1 MKSGGSYDIHL
12 NMESR
17 LKIFHTVAQLKSFT
31 KAAQVLN
38 LTQPAITFQ
47 IKNLED
53 HFQTRLFYRDANKIS
68 LTPSGRVF
76 FKHVENILN
85 EYENAK
91 KEIAKVSGKLR
102 GEIRIGTASLLGKYH
117 LPKLIGH
124 FKTEYALIEISMLV
138 GNSGKLIQELKEHAL
153 DLVIVSEPISAQHFI
168 VRPFLDDELV
178 VIINPHHKWAQ
189 RDDIEMDD
197 LLTESFID
205 REEGSGTREVFKNFL
220 NDRGINIK
228 NLKSIMTMGGSEAVK
243 SAVES
248 GVAYGIVSNMAVR
261 REIEMGLLKQVK
273 IKDTV
278 LKRKFLIVY
287 PPKQYNR
294 HLIATFLDYISK
306 RV

>member
-1 MKSGGSYDIHL
+1 
-12 NMESR
+12 MESR

-68 LTPSGRVF
+68 LTPSGKVF
-76 FKHVENILN
+76 FRHVKNILN
-85 EYENAK
+85 EYETAK
-91 KEIAKVSGKLR
+91 KEIAKVSGKIR
-102 GEIRIGTASLLGKYH
+102 GEIRIGIASLLGKYL

-124 FKTEYALIEISMLV
+124 FKNEHSLIEISMLV

-153 DLVIVSEPISAQHFI
+153 DLVIVSEPISALHFV

-178 VIINPHHKWAQ
+178 AIINPLHKWAQ
-189 RDDIEMDD
+189 REFIELDD
-197 LLTESFID
+197 LLTESFVD
-205 REEGSGTREVFKNFL
+205 REEGSGTREVYKNFL
-220 NDRGINIK
+220 STRNISLK
-228 NLKSIMTMGGSEAVK
+228 NLNIIMTMGGSEAVK
-243 SAVES
+243 SAIES
-248 GVAYGIVSNMAVR
+248 GVAYGIVSNMAVH

-273 IKDTV
+273 IKDVV

-294 HLIATFLDYISK
+294 HLITTFLDFISQK
-306 RV
+306 V

>member
-1 MKSGGSYDIHL
+1 
-12 NMESR
+12 MESR

-31 KAAQVLN
+31 KAAQILN

-53 HFQTRLFYRDANKIS
+53 HFRTRLFYRDAGKIS
-68 LTPSGRVF
+68 LTPSGRVLYQ
-76 FKHVENILN
+76 HAENILD
-85 EYENAK
+85 EYENAR

-102 GEIRIGTASLLGKYH
+102 GEIRIGIASLLGKYL

-124 FKTEYALIEISMLV
+124 FKTGHSMIDIMMLV
-138 GNSGKLIQELKEHAL
+138 GNSAKLIQELKEHAL
-153 DLVIVSEPISAQHFI
+153 DLVIVSEPLSAQHFI

-178 VIINPHHKWAQ
+178 IIINPHHKWAN
-189 RDDIEMDD
+189 RDTIDIND
-197 LLTESFID
+197 LLTESFVT
-205 REEGSGTREVFKNFL
+205 REKGSGTGEVFKNFL
-220 NDRGINIK
+220 SARDISVK
-228 NLKSIMTMGGSEAVK
+228 NLNTIMTLGSSEAVK

-248 GVAYGIVSNMAVR
+248 GVAYGIVSKMAVR

-273 IKDTV
+273 IKDVV

-294 HLIATFLDYISK
+294 HLIKTFLDFIVQK
-306 RV
+306 V

>member
-1 MKSGGSYDIHL
+1 
-12 NMESR
+12 MESR
-17 LKIFHTVAQLKSFT
+17 LKIFHTAAQLKSFT

-68 LTPSGRVF
+68 LTPSGRVLY
-76 FKHVENILN
+76 KHVEKILG
-85 EYENAK
+85 EFEEAK

-102 GEIRIGTASLLGKYH
+102 GEIRIGIASLLGKYL

-124 FKTEYALIEISMLV
+124 FKKDHSLIEIMMLV
-138 GNSGKLIQELKEHAL
+138 GNSAKLVQELKEHAL

-178 VIINPHHKWAQ
+178 IIINPHHIWAN
-189 RDDIEMDD
+189 RDFIEVDD
-197 LLTESFID
+197 LLTESFVD
-205 REEGSGTREVFKNFL
+205 REKGSGTREVFKNFL
-220 NDRGINIK
+220 STRNIGIK
-228 NLKSIMTMGGSEAVK
+228 NLNVIMTLGGSEAVK

-248 GVAYGIVSNMAVR
+248 GVAYGIVSKMAVR
-261 REIEMGLLKQVK
+261 REIETGLLKQLK
-273 IKDTV
+273 IKDVV

-294 HLIATFLDYISK
+294 HLIKTFLDFIIQ
-306 RV
+306 RL

>member
-1 MKSGGSYDIHL
+1 
-12 NMESR
+12 MESR

-31 KAAQVLN
+31 KAGQVLN

-68 LTPSGRVF
+68 LTPSGKVLFR
-76 FKHVENILN
+76 HVKNILD

-102 GEIRIGTASLLGKYH
+102 GEIRIGIASLLGKYL

-124 FKTEYALIEISMLV
+124 FKNEHPLIEISMLV

-178 VIINPHHKWAQ
+178 AIINPHHKWAQ
-189 RDDIEMDD
+189 REFIDMDD
-197 LLTESFID
+197 LLAESFVD
-205 REEGSGTREVFKNFL
+205 REEGSGTREVYKNFL
-220 NDRGINIK
+220 STRNISLK
-228 NLKSIMTMGGSEAVK
+228 NLNVLMSMGGGPKRLSLPLK
-243 SAVES
+243 
-248 GVAYGIVSNMAVR
+248 VAWLTASFPTWLFTGR
-261 REIEMGLLKQVK
+261 LKW
-273 IKDTV
+273 
-278 LKRKFLIVY
+278 
-287 PPKQYNR
+287 
-294 HLIATFLDYISK
+294 AS
-306 RV
+306 

>member
-1 MKSGGSYDIHL
+1 
-12 NMESR
+12 MESR

-68 LTPSGRVF
+68 LTPSGKVF
-76 FKHVENILN
+76 FRHVKNILD
-85 EYENAK
+85 EYETAK
-91 KEIAKVSGKLR
+91 KEIAKVSGKIR
-102 GEIRIGTASLLGKYH
+102 GEIRIGIASLLGKYL

-124 FKTEYALIEISMLV
+124 FKNEHSLIEISMLV

-178 VIINPHHKWAQ
+178 AIINPHHKWAK
-189 RDDIEMDD
+189 REFIEMDD
-197 LLTESFID
+197 LLTESFVD

-220 NDRGINIK
+220 STRNISLK
-228 NLKSIMTMGGSEAVK
+228 NLNVIMTMGGSEAVK
-243 SAVES
+243 SAIES
-248 GVAYGIVSNMAVR
+248 GVAYGIVSNMAVS
-261 REIEMGLLKQVK
+261 REIKMGLLKQVK
-273 IKDTV
+273 IKDVV

-294 HLIATFLDYISK
+294 HLITTFLDFISQK
-306 RV
+306 V

>member
-1 MKSGGSYDIHL
+1 
-12 NMESR
+12 MESR

-31 KAAQVLN
+31 RAAQVLN

-68 LTPSGRVF
+68 LTPSGKVLFR
-76 FKHVENILN
+76 HVKNILE

-91 KEIAKVSGKLR
+91 KEIARVSGKLR
-102 GEIRIGTASLLGKYH
+102 GEIRIGIASLLGKYL

-124 FKTEYALIEISMLV
+124 FKNEHSLIEISMLV

-178 VIINPHHKWAQ
+178 AIINPHHKWTQ
-189 RDDIEMDD
+189 REFIEMED

-220 NDRGINIK
+220 STRNISLK
-228 NLKSIMTMGGSEAVK
+228 NLNIIMTMGGSEAVK

-273 IKDTV
+273 IKDVV

-294 HLIATFLDYISK
+294 HLITTFLDFISQK
-306 RV
+306 V

>member
-1 MKSGGSYDIHL
+1 
-12 NMESR
+12 MESR

-68 LTPSGRVF
+68 LTSSGKVLFRHAE
-76 FKHVENILN
+76 KILN

-91 KEIAKVSGKLR
+91 KEIAKISGKLR
-102 GEIRIGTASLLGKYH
+102 GEIRVGIASLMGQYL

-124 FKTEYALIEISMLV
+124 FKNEHPLIEISMLV
-138 GNSGKLIQELKEHAL
+138 GNSRKLIQELKEHVL
-153 DLVIVSEPISAQHFI
+153 DLVIISEPISEQHFI
-168 VRPFLDDELV
+168 VRPFIDDELV
-178 VIINPHHKWAQ
+178 IIINPHHKWAQ
-189 RDDIEMDD
+189 REFVEMDD
-197 LLTESFID
+197 LLTESFVD

-220 NDRGINIK
+220 NTRNINLK
-228 NLKSIMTMGGSEAVK
+228 NLNVIMTMGGSEAVK

-248 GVAYGIVSNMAVR
+248 GVAYGIVSSMAVS
-261 REIEMGLLKQVK
+261 REIKLGLLKQVK
-273 IKDTV
+273 IKDV
-278 LKRKFLIVY
+278 RLKRKFLIVY

-294 HLIATFLDYISK
+294 HLITTFLDYISQK
-306 RV
+306 V

>member
-1 MKSGGSYDIHL
+1 
-12 NMESR
+12 MESR

-68 LTPSGRVF
+68 LTPSGKVF
-76 FKHVENILN
+76 FRHVKNILD
-85 EYENAK
+85 EYETAK
-91 KEIAKVSGKLR
+91 KELAKVSGKIR
-102 GEIRIGTASLLGKYH
+102 GEIRIGIASLLGKYL

-124 FKTEYALIEISMLV
+124 FKNEHSLIEISMLV

-189 RDDIEMDD
+189 REFIEMDD

-220 NDRGINIK
+220 STRNVSLK
-228 NLKSIMTMGGSEAVK
+228 NLNLIMTMGSSEAVK

-261 REIEMGLLKQVK
+261 REIKMGLLKQVK
-273 IKDTV
+273 IKDAV

-294 HLIATFLDYISK
+294 HLIATFLDYISQK
-306 RV
+306 L

>member
-1 MKSGGSYDIHL
+1 
-12 NMESR
+12 MEFR

-47 IKNLED
+47 IKNLEN
-53 HFQTRLFYRDANKIS
+53 HFRTRLFYRDANKIS
-68 LTPSGRVF
+68 LTPSGRVLYQ
-76 FKHVENILN
+76 HVENILD

-102 GEIRIGTASLLGKYH
+102 GEIRIGIASLLGKY
-117 LPKLIGH
+117 LMPRLIGY
-124 FKTEYALIEISMLV
+124 FKTEHSLIDIMMLV

-168 VRPFLDDELV
+168 VRPLLDDELV
-178 VIINPHHKWAQ
+178 VIINPHHKWAN
-189 RDDIEMDD
+189 RDTIDFND
-197 LLTESFID
+197 LLTESFIS
-205 REEGSGTREVFKNFL
+205 REKGSGTGEVFKNFL
-220 NDRGINIK
+220 STRNVSIK
-228 NLKSIMTMGGSEAVK
+228 NLTTVMTLGSSEAVK

-248 GVAYGIVSNMAVR
+248 GVAYGIVSKMAVR

-273 IKDTV
+273 IKDVV

-294 HLIATFLDYISK
+294 HLVKTFLDFIVQK
-306 RV
+306 V

>member
-1 MKSGGSYDIHL
+1 
-12 NMESR
+12 MESR

-68 LTPSGRVF
+68 LTPSGKVF
-76 FKHVENILN
+76 FRHVEKILN

-102 GEIRIGTASLLGKYH
+102 GEIRIGIASLLGKY
-117 LPKLIGH
+117 LMPKLIGH
-124 FKTEYALIEISMLV
+124 FKNEHPLIEISMLV
-138 GNSGKLIQELKEHAL
+138 GNSAILIQELKAHAL

-189 RDDIEMDD
+189 REFIEVDD
-197 LLTESFID
+197 LLTESFVD

-220 NDRGINIK
+220 STRNISLK
-228 NLKSIMTMGGSEAVK
+228 NLNLILTMGGSEAVK

-273 IKDTV
+273 INGAV
-278 LKRKFLIVY
+278 MKRKFLIVY

-294 HLIATFLDYISK
+294 HLITTFIDHISQK
-306 RV
+306 L

>member
-1 MKSGGSYDIHL
+1 
-12 NMESR
+12 MEFR

-53 HFQTRLFYRDANKIS
+53 HFRTRLFYRDANKIS
-68 LTPSGRVF
+68 LTPSGRVLYE
-76 FKHVENILN
+76 HVENILD
-85 EYENAK
+85 EYENAR

-102 GEIRIGTASLLGKYH
+102 GEIRIGIASLLGKYL

-124 FKTEYALIEISMLV
+124 FKTEHSLIDIMMLV
-138 GNSGKLIQELKEHAL
+138 GNSGKLMQELKEHAL
-153 DLVIVSEPISAQHFI
+153 DLVIVSEPISAQHYI

-178 VIINPHHKWAQ
+178 VIINSHHKWAN
-189 RDDIEMDD
+189 RDAIDFND
-197 LLTESFID
+197 LLTESFVN
-205 REEGSGTREVFKNFL
+205 REKGSGTGEVFKNFL
-220 NDRGINIK
+220 STKNISI
-228 NLKSIMTMGGSEAVK
+228 KSLNTIMTLGSSEAVK

-248 GVAYGIVSNMAVR
+248 GVAYGIVSKMAVR

-273 IKDTV
+273 IKDVV

-294 HLIATFLDYISK
+294 HLIKTFLDFIIK

>member
-1 MKSGGSYDIHL
+1 
-12 NMESR
+12 MESR

-68 LTPSGRVF
+68 LTPSGKVLFR
-76 FKHVENILN
+76 HVEIILN

-102 GEIRIGTASLLGKYH
+102 GEIRIGIASLLGKY
-117 LPKLIGH
+117 LMPKLIGH
-124 FKTEYALIEISMLV
+124 FKNEHSLIEISMLV

-168 VRPFLDDELV
+168 VRHFLDDELV
-178 VIINPHHKWAQ
+178 VIINPYHKWAQ
-189 RDDIEMDD
+189 REFIEMDD
-197 LLTESFID
+197 LLTESFVD
-205 REEGSGTREVFKNFL
+205 REEGSGTREVFKNL
-220 NDRGINIK
+220 LSTRNISLK
-228 NLKSIMTMGGSEAVK
+228 NLNVIMTMGGSESVK

-248 GVAYGIVSNMAVR
+248 GVAYGIVSKMAVS

-273 IKDTV
+273 IKDVV

-294 HLIATFLDYISK
+294 HLITTFLDYISQK
-306 RV
+306 I

>member
-1 MKSGGSYDIHL
+1 
-12 NMESR
+12 MESR

-53 HFQTRLFYRDANKIS
+53 HFRTRLFYRDAGKIS
-68 LTPSGRVF
+68 LTRSGRVLYQ
-76 FKHVENILN
+76 HVENILD
-85 EYENAK
+85 EYETAR
-91 KEIAKVSGKLR
+91 KEIAKVSGKVS
-102 GEIRIGTASLLGKYH
+102 GEIRIGIASLLGKYL

-124 FKTEYALIEISMLV
+124 FKNDHSMIDIMMLV
-138 GNSGKLIQELKEHAL
+138 GNSGKLVQELKEHAL

-178 VIINPHHKWAQ
+178 IIINPHHKWAN
-189 RDDIEMDD
+189 RDFIDIND
-197 LLTESFID
+197 LLTESFVT
-205 REEGSGTREVFKNFL
+205 REKGSGTREVFKNFL
-220 NDRGINIK
+220 SARNISIK
-228 NLKSIMTMGGSEAVK
+228 NLNAIMTLGSSEAVK

-248 GVAYGIVSNMAVR
+248 GVAYGIVSKMAVR

-273 IKDTV
+273 IKDAV

-294 HLIATFLDYISK
+294 HLIKTFLDFIVQ

>member
-1 MKSGGSYDIHL
+1 
-12 NMESR
+12 MESR

-31 KAAQVLN
+31 KAAQVMN

-68 LTPSGRVF
+68 LTPSGKVLFR
-76 FKHVENILN
+76 HVEIILN

-102 GEIRIGTASLLGKYH
+102 GEIRIGIASLLGKY
-117 LPKLIGH
+117 LMPKLIGH
-124 FKTEYALIEISMLV
+124 FKNEHSLIEISMLV

-168 VRPFLDDELV
+168 VRHFLDDELV

-189 RDDIEMDD
+189 REFIEMDD
-197 LLTESFID
+197 LLTESFVD

-220 NDRGINIK
+220 STRNISLK
-228 NLKSIMTMGGSEAVK
+228 NLNVIMTMGGSESVM

-248 GVAYGIVSNMAVR
+248 GVAYGIVSKMAVS

-273 IKDTV
+273 IKDVV

-294 HLIATFLDYISK
+294 HLITTFLDYISQK
-306 RV
+306 I

>member
-1 MKSGGSYDIHL
+1 
-12 NMESR
+12 MESR

-53 HFQTRLFYRDANKIS
+53 HFRTRLFYRDAGKIS
-68 LTPSGRVF
+68 LTRSGRVLYQ
-76 FKHVENILN
+76 HVENILD
-85 EYENAK
+85 EYETAR
-91 KEIAKVSGKLR
+91 KEIAKVSGKVS
-102 GEIRIGTASLLGKYH
+102 GEIRIGIASLLGKYL

-124 FKTEYALIEISMLV
+124 FKNDHSMIDIMMLV
-138 GNSGKLIQELKEHAL
+138 GNSGKLVQELKEHAL

-178 VIINPHHKWAQ
+178 IIINPHHKWAN
-189 RDDIEMDD
+189 RDFIDIND
-197 LLTESFID
+197 LLTESFVT
-205 REEGSGTREVFKNFL
+205 REKGSGTREVFKNFL
-220 NDRGINIK
+220 SARNISI
-228 NLKSIMTMGGSEAVK
+228 KSLNAVMTLGSSEAVK

-248 GVAYGIVSNMAVR
+248 GVAYGIVSKMAVR

-273 IKDTV
+273 IKDAV

-294 HLIATFLDYISK
+294 HLIKTFLDFIVQ

>member
-1 MKSGGSYDIHL
+1 MD
-12 NMESR
+12 SR

-47 IKNLED
+47 IKNLEED
-53 HFQTRLFYRDANKIS
+53 FQTRLFYRDANKIS
-68 LTPSGRVF
+68 LTPSGKVLFR
-76 FKHVENILN
+76 HVENILD

-102 GEIRIGTASLLGKYH
+102 GEIRIGIASLLGKYL
-117 LPKLIGH
+117 LPRLIGH
-124 FKTEYALIEISMLV
+124 FKNEHPLIEISMLV

-178 VIINPHHKWAQ
+178 AIINPHHKWAQ
-189 RDDIEMDD
+189 REFIDMDD
-197 LLTESFID
+197 LLTESFVD
-205 REEGSGTREVFKNFL
+205 REEGSGTREVYKNFL
-220 NDRGINIK
+220 STRNISLK
-228 NLKSIMTMGGSEAVK
+228 NLNVIMTMGGSEAVK
-243 SAVES
+243 SAIES
-248 GVAYGIVSNMAVR
+248 GVAYGIVSNMAVH

-273 IKDTV
+273 IKDV
-278 LKRKFLIVY
+278 VMKRKFLIVY

-294 HLIATFLDYISK
+294 HLILTFLDYISQK
-306 RV
+306 L

>member
-1 MKSGGSYDIHL
+1 
-12 NMESR
+12 MESR

-31 KAAQVLN
+31 KAAQVMN

-47 IKNLED
+47 IKKLED

-68 LTPSGRVF
+68 LTPSGKVLFR
-76 FKHVENILN
+76 HVEIILN

-102 GEIRIGTASLLGKYH
+102 GEIRIGIASLLGKY
-117 LPKLIGH
+117 LMPKLIGH
-124 FKTEYALIEISMLV
+124 FKNEHSLIEISMLV

-168 VRPFLDDELV
+168 VRHFLDDELV
-178 VIINPHHKWAQ
+178 VIINPYHKWAQ
-189 RDDIEMDD
+189 REFIEMDD
-197 LLTESFID
+197 LLTESFVD
-205 REEGSGTREVFKNFL
+205 REEGSGTREVFKNL
-220 NDRGINIK
+220 LSTRNISLK
-228 NLKSIMTMGGSEAVK
+228 NLNVIMTMGGSEAVK

-248 GVAYGIVSNMAVR
+248 GVPYGIVSKMAVS

-273 IKDTV
+273 IKDVV

-294 HLIATFLDYISK
+294 HLITTFLDYISQK
-306 RV
+306 I

>member
-1 MKSGGSYDIHL
+1 
-12 NMESR
+12 MESR
-17 LKIFHTVAQLKSFT
+17 LKIFYTVAQLKSFT

-68 LTPSGRVF
+68 LTPSGKVF
-76 FKHVENILN
+76 FRHVKNILD
-85 EYENAK
+85 EYETAK
-91 KEIAKVSGKLR
+91 KEIAKVSGKIR
-102 GEIRIGTASLLGKYH
+102 GEIRIGIASLLGKYL

-124 FKTEYALIEISMLV
+124 FKNEHSLIEISMLV

-189 RDDIEMDD
+189 REFIEMDD

-220 NDRGINIK
+220 STRNISLK
-228 NLKSIMTMGGSEAVK
+228 NLNIILTMGGSEAVK

-248 GVAYGIVSNMAVR
+248 GVAYGIVSNMAVS
-261 REIEMGLLKQVK
+261 REIKMGLLKQVK
-273 IKDTV
+273 IKDVV

-294 HLIATFLDYISK
+294 HLITTFLDYISQK
-306 RV
+306 I

>member
-1 MKSGGSYDIHL
+1 
-12 NMESR
+12 MEFR
-17 LKIFHTVAQLKSFT
+17 LKIFHKVAQLKSFT

-53 HFQTRLFYRDANKIS
+53 HFRTRLFYRDAGKIS
-68 LTPSGRVF
+68 LTPSGRVLYQ
-76 FKHVENILN
+76 HVENILD

-102 GEIRIGTASLLGKYH
+102 GEIRIGIASLLGKY
-117 LPKLIGH
+117 LMPRLIGH
-124 FKTEYALIEISMLV
+124 FKTEHPLIDIMMLV

-178 VIINPHHKWAQ
+178 IIINPHHKWAN
-189 RDDIEMDD
+189 RETINFND
-197 LLTESFID
+197 LLTESFVT
-205 REEGSGTREVFKNFL
+205 REKGSGTGEVFKNFL
-220 NDRGINIK
+220 STRNISIK
-228 NLKSIMTMGGSEAVK
+228 NLNTIMTLGSSEAIK

-248 GVAYGIVSNMAVR
+248 GVAYGIVSKMAVR

-273 IKDTV
+273 IKDVV

-294 HLIATFLDYISK
+294 HLIKTFLDFIIK

>member
-1 MKSGGSYDIHL
+1 
-12 NMESR
+12 
-17 LKIFHTVAQLKSFT
+17 
-31 KAAQVLN
+31 

-53 HFQTRLFYRDANKIS
+53 HFRTRLFYRVAGKIS
-68 LTPSGRVF
+68 LTPSGRVLYQ
-76 FKHVENILN
+76 HVENILG
-85 EYENAK
+85 EYENAR

-102 GEIRIGTASLLGKYH
+102 GEIRVGTASLLGKYL

-124 FKTEYALIEISMLV
+124 FKTEHSLIDIMMLV

-178 VIINPHHKWAQ
+178 IIINPHHKWAK
-189 RDDIEMDD
+189 RDFIDIND
-197 LLTESFID
+197 LITESFVT
-205 REEGSGTREVFKNFL
+205 REKGSGTREVFKNFL
-220 NDRGINIK
+220 SAKDISIK
-228 NLKSIMTMGGSEAVK
+228 NLNTIMTLGSSEAVK

-248 GVAYGIVSNMAVR
+248 GVVYGIVSKMAVR

-273 IKDTV
+273 IKDVV

-294 HLIATFLDYISK
+294 HLIKTFLDFIVQ

>member
-1 MKSGGSYDIHL
+1 
-12 NMESR
+12 MESR

-68 LTPSGRVF
+68 LTPSGKVF
-76 FKHVENILN
+76 FRHVKNILD
-85 EYENAK
+85 EYETAK
-91 KEIAKVSGKLR
+91 KEIAKVSGKIR
-102 GEIRIGTASLLGKYH
+102 GEIRIGIASLLGKYL

-124 FKTEYALIEISMLV
+124 FKNEHSLIEISMLV
-138 GNSGKLIQELKEHAL
+138 GNSGKLIQELKAHAL

-189 RDDIEMDD
+189 REFIEMDD

-205 REEGSGTREVFKNFL
+205 RVEGSGTREVFKNFL
-220 NDRGINIK
+220 STRNISLK
-228 NLKSIMTMGGSEAVK
+228 NLNIILTMGGSEAVK
-243 SAVES
+243 SPVES

-261 REIEMGLLKQVK
+261 RDIEMGLLKQVK
-273 IKDTV
+273 IKDVV

-294 HLIATFLDYISK
+294 HLITTFLDFISPK
-306 RV
+306 T

>member
-1 MKSGGSYDIHL
+1 
-12 NMESR
+12 MESR

-68 LTPSGRVF
+68 LTPSGKVF
-76 FKHVENILN
+76 FRHVKNILD
-85 EYENAK
+85 EYETAK
-91 KEIAKVSGKLR
+91 KEIAKVSGKIR
-102 GEIRIGTASLLGKYH
+102 GEIRIGIASLLGKY
-117 LPKLIGH
+117 LMPRLIGH
-124 FKTEYALIEISMLV
+124 FKSEHSLIEISMLV

-153 DLVIVSEPISAQHFI
+153 DLVIVSEPVSAQHFV

-178 VIINPHHKWAQ
+178 AIINPHHKWAQ
-189 RDDIEMDD
+189 REFIELDD
-197 LLTESFID
+197 LLTESFVD
-205 REEGSGTREVFKNFL
+205 REEGSGTREVYKNFL
-220 NDRGINIK
+220 STRNISLK
-228 NLKSIMTMGGSEAVK
+228 NLNIIMTMGGSEAVK
-243 SAVES
+243 SAIES

-273 IKDTV
+273 IKDVV

-294 HLIATFLDYISK
+294 HLITTFLDFISQK
-306 RV
+306 I

>member
-1 MKSGGSYDIHL
+1 
-12 NMESR
+12 MEFR

-53 HFQTRLFYRDANKIS
+53 HFRTRLFYRDANKIS
-68 LTPSGRVF
+68 LTPSGRVLYE
-76 FKHVENILN
+76 HVENILD
-85 EYENAK
+85 EYENAR

-102 GEIRIGTASLLGKYH
+102 GEIRIGIASLLGKYL

-124 FKTEYALIEISMLV
+124 FKTEHSLIDIMMLV
-138 GNSGKLIQELKEHAL
+138 GNSGKLMQELKEHAL
-153 DLVIVSEPISAQHFI
+153 DLVIVSEPISAQHYI

-178 VIINPHHKWAQ
+178 VIINSHHKWAS
-189 RDDIEMDD
+189 RDTIDFND
-197 LLTESFID
+197 LLTESFVN
-205 REEGSGTREVFKNFL
+205 REKGSGTGEVFKNFL
-220 NDRGINIK
+220 STKNISIK
-228 NLKSIMTMGGSEAVK
+228 NLNTIMTLGSSEAVK

-248 GVAYGIVSNMAVR
+248 GVAYGIVSKMAVR

-273 IKDTV
+273 IKDVV

-294 HLIATFLDYISK
+294 HLIKTFLDFIIK

>member
-1 MKSGGSYDIHL
+1 
-12 NMESR
+12 MESR

-68 LTPSGRVF
+68 LTPSGKVF
-76 FKHVENILN
+76 FRHVKNILD
-85 EYENAK
+85 EYETAK
-91 KEIAKVSGKLR
+91 KEIAKVSGKIR
-102 GEIRIGTASLLGKYH
+102 GEIRIGIASLLGKYL

-124 FKTEYALIEISMLV
+124 FKNEHSLIEISMLV

-178 VIINPHHKWAQ
+178 VIINPHHKWAK
-189 RDDIEMDD
+189 REFIELDD
-197 LLTESFID
+197 LLVESFID

-220 NDRGINIK
+220 STRNISLK
-228 NLKSIMTMGGSEAVK
+228 NLNVIMTMGGSEAVK
-243 SAVES
+243 SAIES
-248 GVAYGIVSNMAVR
+248 GVAYGIVSNMAVS
-261 REIEMGLLKQVK
+261 REIKMGLLKQVK
-273 IKDTV
+273 IKDVV

-294 HLIATFLDYISK
+294 HLITTFLDFISQK
-306 RV
+306 V

>member
-1 MKSGGSYDIHL
+1 M
-12 NMESR
+12 
-17 LKIFHTVAQLKSFT
+17 
-31 KAAQVLN
+31 
-38 LTQPAITFQ
+38 TQPAITFQ

-53 HFQTRLFYRDANKIS
+53 HFRTRLFYRDANKIS
-68 LTPSGRVF
+68 LTPSGRVLYE
-76 FKHVENILN
+76 HVENILD

-102 GEIRIGTASLLGKYH
+102 GEIRIGIASLLGKYL

-124 FKTEYALIEISMLV
+124 FKTEHSLIDIMMLV
-138 GNSGKLIQELKEHAL
+138 GNSGKLMQELKEHAL
-153 DLVIVSEPISAQHFI
+153 DLVIVSEPISAQHYI

-178 VIINPHHKWAQ
+178 VIINSHHKWAN
-189 RDDIEMDD
+189 RDAIDFND
-197 LLTESFID
+197 LLTESFVN
-205 REEGSGTREVFKNFL
+205 REKGSGTGEVFKNFL
-220 NDRGINIK
+220 STKNISI
-228 NLKSIMTMGGSEAVK
+228 KSLNTIMTLGSSEAIK

-248 GVAYGIVSNMAVR
+248 GVAYGIVSKMAVR

-273 IKDTV
+273 IKDVV

-294 HLIATFLDYISK
+294 HLIKTFLDFIIK